1 MRTTYFLF
9 LCILAGSSS
18 FGQPKVTI
26 ADFENL
32 DNSKW
37 IGNLK
42 YVNYGDGHEVTLK
55 TTMQIFL
62 EGNKILINTQYPDE
76 PKANSKESIKIK
88 KDGTYLGNEE
98 IIEKNQEMGTMKLVT
113 KYRGKDNNKSA
124 IIYKTYT
131 LSENEYSVEKSV
143 DYLNSE
149 QKIWRNRYNYKRA
162 SKK

>member
-1 MRTTYFLF
+1 
-9 LCILAGSSS
+9 
-18 FGQPKVTI
+18 
-26 ADFENL
+26 
-32 DNSKW
+32 
-37 IGNLK
+37 
-42 YVNYGDGHEVTLK
+42 
-55 TTMQIFL
+55 
-62 EGNKILINTQYPDE
+62 
-76 PKANSKESIKIK
+76 
-88 KDGTYLGNEE
+88 
-98 IIEKNQEMGTMKLVT
+98 MGTMKLVT